1 MRRQLTRN
9 LSVAEPEIAGA
20 EAEVTVVGASTPPA
34 AGALGTLAAAVAVPI
49 LVADVGIPPVKQY
62 QHQNRV
68 EKLLN

>member
-20 EAEVTVVGASTPPA
+20 EAEVAVVGASTPPA